1 MVSDSKEGC
10 SEETVSKPTL
20 EGGFVIIFDSPT
32 KTVAPR
38 ALSHTAAATPAL
50 LGAESH
56 VSAEPKG
63 RRVRVP
69 FYILNSSLC
78 CVKDSIFSDW

>member
-38 ALSHTAAATPAL
+38 ALSHTAAATPPL
-50 LGAESH
+50 
-56 VSAEPKG
+56 
-63 RRVRVP
+63 
-69 FYILNSSLC
+69 
-78 CVKDSIFSDW
+78 